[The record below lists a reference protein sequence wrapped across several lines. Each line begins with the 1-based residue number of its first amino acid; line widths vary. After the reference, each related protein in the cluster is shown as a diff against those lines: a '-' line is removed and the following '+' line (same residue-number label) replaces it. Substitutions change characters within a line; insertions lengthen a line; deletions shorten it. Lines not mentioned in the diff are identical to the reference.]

1 MENNNAVDF
10 SENVGYNT
18 GNNDEDVT
26 IVKMDEQ
33 VPINDVE
40 CTHEVLVSDPK
51 DTIGDATYH
60 GCNNPKC
67 GRGWYLKSA

>member
-1 MENNNAVDF
+1 MENSVDI
-10 SENVGYNT
+10 SAEMGYNSP
-18 GNNDEDVT
+18 NDEDVT

-33 VPINDVE
+33 APINDVD
-40 CTHEVLVSDPK
+40 CTHEVLVSDPN

-60 GCNNPKC
+60 GCANPKC